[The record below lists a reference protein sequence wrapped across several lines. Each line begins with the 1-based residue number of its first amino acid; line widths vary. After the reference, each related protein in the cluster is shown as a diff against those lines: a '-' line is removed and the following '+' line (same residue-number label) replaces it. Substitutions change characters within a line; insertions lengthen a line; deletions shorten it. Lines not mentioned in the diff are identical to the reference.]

1 MNELEKK
8 AFKVL
13 EEINEDI
20 EMEVTL
26 SEEVLNEGMI
36 LNAITDIFSGK
47 GENVAD
53 GTKEVDSNQIGT
65 IKKNSRWFLRSLDY
79 LIPGFSE
86 SLKGDMKRV
95 NFLLRVL
102 VIIFDISMKKE
113 GTAHLK
119 TLLLKAEKMKE
130 QMDGNVTP
138 EEEPDDSQ
146 KDTVNLNV

>member
-53 GTKEVDSNQIGT
+53 GTKEVDSDQIGT

-86 SLKGDMKRV
+86 ITVR
-95 NFLLRVL
+95 
-102 VIIFDISMKKE
+102 
-113 GTAHLK
+113 
-119 TLLLKAEKMKE
+119 LLKHHSRLDEHGLVE
-130 QMDGNVTP
+130 SGSVCI
-138 EEEPDDSQ
+138 E
-146 KDTVNLNV
+146 